1 MLSAEAIFRPPP
13 TLRPEQGQSFAMQ
26 VEVDQSEADA
36 QPVMVLV
43 DSPISDLVETE
54 DVLQYSE
61 GMFNFGPDARLGRVL
76 TSGFFIHVVPEPG
89 PAAGH
94 ILGVGRGLADHF
106 CLPLIAAVAP
116 YLALFSVQ

>member
-1 MLSAEAIFRPPP
+1 
-13 TLRPEQGQSFAMQ
+13 MQ

-61 GMFNFGPDARLGRVL
+61 GMFYFGPDARLGRVL
-76 TSGFFIHVVPEPG
+76 TSGYFIHVVHEPG

-94 ILGVGRGLADHF
+94 ILGVGRGPADHF

-116 YLALFSVQ
+116 HLALFSVQ

>member
-54 DVLQYSE
+54 DVLPYSE
-61 GMFNFGPDARLGRVL
+61 GMFYFGPDARLGRVL

-106 CLPLIAAVAP
+106 CLPPIAAVAP
-116 YLALFSVQ
+116 